1 MRQWWGWQGWTNYLW
16 WNAYLYYV
24 FYGDLRGEKPI
35 SSSGSMLCYFLL
47 MVLCKFIYPLLVTIL
62 YLLIFFYW
70 HILNQHL
77 VIPCDK
83 HDRFEGRP
91 KSFIQQMLTAH
102 QNDTCSKKAHS
113 LISDIIR
120 LCKFSME
127 IKEKEQKR
135 KLSSMKCL

>member
-1 MRQWWGWQGWTNYLW
+1 MRMARVNQLPLVERLLVLCVLWGLGGWE
-16 WNAYLYYV
+16 AYFFIREYAVL
-24 FYGDLRGEKPI
+24 
-35 SSSGSMLCYFLL
+35 FLL